1 MRNNKFEVIDKRV
14 DTFKGQK
21 VYLVGTGEGGIKYW
35 LVEPSWDCGWYWG
48 FGYLQAYTNNNNP
61 HLSRD
66 IFCHTH
72 VSSLGKDTNLHD
84 AFAEFKEL
92 TMTDDELWEFCDL
105 MKSFYT
111 LSAAAELFKHGC
123 SNYSSKGKM
132 DEMLLPDY
140 VKNINQVILPK
151 LFERVLNLLKGDN

>member
-1 MRNNKFEVIDKRV
+1 MIESRGYYLGKHNGN
-14 DTFKGQK
+14 K
-21 VYLVGTGEGGIKYW
+21 VYLAK
-35 LVEPSWDCGWYWG
+35 PRWDCGWYWG
-48 FGYLQAYTNNNNP
+48 FGYLEAYTNNNNP

-66 IFCHTH
+66 ISCHTH
-72 VSSLGKDTNLHD
+72 VSSFGKDTNLHD

-111 LSAAAELFKHGC
+111 LSAAAELFKGGC
-123 SNYSSKGKM
+123 SNYSSKGKI

-151 LFERVLNLLKGDN
+151 LFERVLNLLKGEN